1 MPKPVLAFLL
11 LTTLLA
17 LSLGCSR
24 KPDDETVAKDI
35 QQKLAADPDTKD
47 ANITVVSK
55 NGQVTLNG
63 QATNPAARP
72 KAEQIAKAEPGVSV
86 VDDEIAVQ
94 QAAAP
99 SAAETAAAPVAAAPA
114 PTQAPPPPP
123 AEKPKPQPVVI
134 PAGTVLDVKLT
145 QPMSSKTAQAGDPF
159 TATLADPI
167 VAHGKTVIP
176 AGANVTGKVVDAKSK
191 GKVKG
196 EARLELAATSITVHG
211 KRYPIQASMQ
221 GLSEKGKGK
230 RTAATTGGGAA
241 GGALIGGLAGG
252 GKGAAIGA
260 LLGGGVGFVGG
271 AFTGNKQ
278 IELPAE
284 AQLSFKLS
292 APLTLTPGRCRITGR
307 RSVRI
312 RIPVRSNARFVPRGP
327 ALSEAEG
334 FRAAVFRR

>member
-47 ANITVVSK
+47 ANITVASK

-72 KAEQIAKAEPGVSV
+72 KAEQIAKAEPGVSA
-86 VDDEIAVQ
+86 VDDEVAVQ

-99 SAAETAAAPVAAAPA
+99 SAAETAAAAAPA

-123 AEKPKPQPVVI
+123 AEKPKPKPQPVVI

-145 QPMSSKTAQAGDPF
+145 QPLSSKTAQAGDPF

-176 AGANVTGKVVDAKSK
+176 AGATVTGKVVDAKSK

-196 EARLELAATSITVHG
+196 EARLELAATSISVHG
-211 KRYPIQASMQ
+211 KTYPIQASMQ
-221 GLSEKGKGK
+221 GLTEKGKGK

-252 GKGAAIGA
+252 GKGAGIGA
-260 LLGGGVGFVGG
+260 LVGAGVGFAGG

-284 AQLSFKLS
+284 SQLAFKLT
-292 APLTLTPGRCRITGR
+292 APLKLTPGAAAEEGDQ
-307 RSVRI
+307 
-312 RIPVRSNARFVPRGP
+312 
-327 ALSEAEG
+327 SE
-334 FRAAVFRR
+334 

>member
-1 MPKPVLAFLL
+1 MPKPVLAFVL
-11 LTTLLA
+11 LTTFLA
-17 LSLGCSR
+17 LSVGCSR

-47 ANITVVSK
+47 ANITVASK

-72 KAEQIAKAEPGVSV
+72 KAEQIAKAESGVSA
-86 VDDEIAVQ
+86 VDDEVAVQ
-94 QAAAP
+94 QPPAP
-99 SAAETAAAPVAAAPA
+99 SAAETAAAAPA

-123 AEKPKPQPVVI
+123 AEKPKPKPQPIVI
-134 PAGTVLDVKLT
+134 PAGTALDVSLA
-145 QPMSSKTAQAGDPF
+145 QPLSSKTAKPGDPF
-159 TATLADPI
+159 SGTLAEP
-167 VAHGKTVIP
+167 VVVHGKTVIP
-176 AGANVTGKVVDAKSK
+176 TGAAVTGKVVDAKSK

-252 GKGAAIGA
+252 GKGAGIGA
-260 LLGGGVGFVGG
+260 LVGAGVGFAGG

-284 AQLSFKLS
+284 SQLSFKLS
-292 APLTLTPGRCRITGR
+292 APLTL
-307 RSVRI
+307 
-312 RIPVRSNARFVPRGP
+312 AP
-327 ALSEAEG
+327 AGTATAEG
-334 FRAAVFRR
+334 DQPE

>member
-1 MPKPVLAFLL
+1 MPKPVLAFAL

-17 LSLGCSR
+17 VSVGCSR

-47 ANITVVSK
+47 ANITVASK

-63 QATNPAARP
+63 QATSPAARP
-72 KAEQIAKAEPGVSV
+72 KAEQIAKAEPGVSA
-86 VDDEIAVQ
+86 VDDEIGVQ
-94 QAAAP
+94 QAGAPPAAE
-99 SAAETAAAPVAAAPA
+99 SAAAAAPA
-114 PTQAPPPPP
+114 PAQAPPPP
-123 AEKPKPQPVVI
+123 AEKPKPKPQPVVI
-134 PAGTVLDVKLT
+134 PAGTVIDVKLT
-145 QPMSSKTAQAGDPF
+145 QPLSSKTAQAGDPF

-176 AGANVTGKVVDAKSK
+176 AGATVTGKVVDAKSK
-191 GKVKG
+191 GKIKG
-196 EARLELAATSITVHG
+196 EARLELAATSISVRG
-211 KRYPIQASMQ
+211 KTYPIQASMQ

-252 GKGAAIGA
+252 GKGAGIGA
-260 LLGGGVGFVGG
+260 LLGAGVGLAGG

-284 AQLSFKLS
+284 AQLAFKLTT
-292 APLTLTPGRCRITGR
+292 PLTLTPTG
-307 RSVRI
+307 
-312 RIPVRSNARFVPRGP
+312 A
-327 ALSEAEG
+327 AAAEG
-334 FRAAVFRR
+334 DQSE

>member
-1 MPKPVLAFLL
+1 MPKPVLAFVL
-11 LTTLLA
+11 LTTFLA

-47 ANITVVSK
+47 ANITVASK

-72 KAEQIAKAEPGVSV
+72 KAEQIAKAEPGVSA

-99 SAAETAAAPVAAAPA
+99 SAAETAAAAAPA

-123 AEKPKPQPVVI
+123 AEKPKPKPQPVVI
-134 PAGTVLDVKLT
+134 PAGTAIDVSLA
-145 QPMSSKTAQAGDPF
+145 QPLSSKTAKPGDPF
-159 TATLADPI
+159 SGTLAEP
-167 VAHGKTVIP
+167 VVVHGKTVIP
-176 AGANVTGKVVDAKSK
+176 TGANVTGKVVDAKSK

-252 GKGAAIGA
+252 GKGAGIGA
-260 LLGGGVGFVGG
+260 LVGAGVGFAGG

-284 AQLSFKLS
+284 SQLSFKLS
-292 APLTLTPGRCRITGR
+292 APLTLAPAGAAHTRR

-312 RIPVRSNARFVPRGP
+312 RLSSN
-327 ALSEAEG
+327 
-334 FRAAVFRR
+334 

>member
-1 MPKPVLAFLL
+1 MPKPVLAFVL

-17 LSLGCSR
+17 VSVGCSR

-47 ANITVVSK
+47 ANVTVASK

-72 KAEQIAKAEPGVSV
+72 KAEQIAKAEPGVSA
-86 VDDEIAVQ
+86 VDDEIGVQ
-94 QAAAP
+94 QPGAP
-99 SAAETAAAPVAAAPA
+99 PAAETAAAAAPA
-114 PTQAPPPPP
+114 TASTQAPPPPP
-123 AEKPKPQPVVI
+123 KPKPQPVVI

-145 QPMSSKTAQAGDPF
+145 QPLSSKTAQAGDPF

-176 AGANVTGKVVDAKSK
+176 AGASVTGKVVDAKSK
-191 GKVKG
+191 GKFKG
-196 EARLELAATSITVHG
+196 EARLELAATSISVHG
-211 KRYPIQASMQ
+211 KTYPIQASMQ

-252 GKGAAIGA
+252 GKGAGIGA
-260 LLGGGVGFVGG
+260 LLGAGVGLAGG

-284 AQLSFKLS
+284 SQLAFKLK
-292 APLTLTPGRCRITGR
+292 APLTLTAG
-307 RSVRI
+307 
-312 RIPVRSNARFVPRGP
+312 A
-327 ALSEAEG
+327 AAAEG
-334 FRAAVFRR
+334 DQTE

>member
-1 MPKPVLAFLL
+1 MPKPVLAFVL

-72 KAEQIAKAEPGVSV
+72 KAEQIAKAEPGVSA

-99 SAAETAAAPVAAAPA
+99 APAETAAAAAPA

-123 AEKPKPQPVVI
+123 AEKPKPKPQPIVI
-134 PAGTVLDVKLT
+134 PAGTAIDVSLA
-145 QPMSSKTAQAGDPF
+145 QPLSSKTAKPGDPF
-159 TATLADPI
+159 TGTLAEPI
-167 VAHGKTVIP
+167 VVHGKAVIP
-176 AGANVTGKVVDAKSK
+176 TGAAVTGKVVDAKSK

-252 GKGAAIGA
+252 GKGAGIGA
-260 LLGGGVGFVGG
+260 LVGAGVGFAGG

-284 AQLSFKLS
+284 SQLSFKLS
-292 APLTLTPGRCRITGR
+292 APLTL
-307 RSVRI
+307 
-312 RIPVRSNARFVPRGP
+312 VPAEAAPEGDQ
-327 ALSEAEG
+327 SE
-334 FRAAVFRR
+334 

>member
-1 MPKPVLAFLL
+1 MPKPVLAFVL

-17 LSLGCSR
+17 LSVGCSR

-47 ANITVVSK
+47 ANITVASK

-72 KAEQIAKAEPGVSV
+72 KAEQIAKAEPGVSA

-99 SAAETAAAPVAAAPA
+99 PAAETAAAAAPA
-114 PTQAPPPPP
+114 PTQAPQPPP
-123 AEKPKPQPVVI
+123 AEKPKPKPQPVVI
-134 PAGTVLDVKLT
+134 PAGTVIDVKLT
-145 QPMSSKTAQAGDPF
+145 QPLSSKTAQPGDPF

-167 VAHGKTVIP
+167 VAQGKTVIP

-191 GKVKG
+191 GKIKG
-196 EARLELAATSITVHG
+196 EARLQLAVTSIVVHG
-211 KRYPIQASMQ
+211 KQYPIQASME

-252 GKGAAIGA
+252 GKGAGIGA
-260 LLGGGVGFVGG
+260 LLGAGVGLAGG

-284 AQLSFKLS
+284 SQLAFKLS
-292 APLTLTPGRCRITGR
+292 APLTLTPGAAAQEGDQ
-307 RSVRI
+307 
-312 RIPVRSNARFVPRGP
+312 
-327 ALSEAEG
+327 SE
-334 FRAAVFRR
+334 

>member
-1 MPKPVLAFLL
+1 MPKPVLAFAL

-47 ANITVVSK
+47 ANITVASK

-72 KAEQIAKAEPGVSV
+72 KAEQIAKAEPGVSA

-94 QAAAP
+94 PTAAPPAETATAAP
-99 SAAETAAAPVAAAPA
+99 SAAPTT
-114 PTQAPPPPP
+114 TQAPPPAP
-123 AEKPKPQPVVI
+123 AEKPKPKPQPIVI
-134 PAGTVLDVKLT
+134 PAGTVLNVKLT
-145 QPMSSKTAQAGDPF
+145 QALSSKTAQPGDPF

-176 AGANVTGKVVDAKSK
+176 AGATVTGKVVDAKSK

-196 EARLELAATSITVHG
+196 EARLELAATSISVHG
-211 KRYPIQASMQ
+211 KTYPIQASMQ

-252 GKGAAIGA
+252 GKGAGIGA
-260 LLGGGVGFVGG
+260 LVGAGVGFAGG

-284 AQLSFKLS
+284 SQLSFKLS
-292 APLTLTPGRCRITGR
+292 APLTLTPAGAASPEGDQ
-307 RSVRI
+307 
-312 RIPVRSNARFVPRGP
+312 
-327 ALSEAEG
+327 SE
-334 FRAAVFRR
+334 

>member
-1 MPKPVLAFLL
+1 MPKPVLAFVL

-17 LSLGCSR
+17 LSVGCSR

-35 QQKLAADPDTKD
+35 QQKLAADPDTRD
-47 ANITVVSK
+47 ANVTVASK

-63 QATNPAARP
+63 QASNPAARP
-72 KAEQIAKAEPGVSV
+72 KAEQIAKAEPGVSA

-94 QAAAP
+94 PAAAP
-99 SAAETAAAPVAAAPA
+99 PAAETAAAPAAAAAAPA
-114 PTQAPPPPP
+114 QAPPPPP
-123 AEKPKPQPVVI
+123 KPKPQPIVI
-134 PAGTVLDVKLT
+134 PAGTVIDVKLT
-145 QPMSSKTAQAGDPF
+145 QPLSSKTAQAGDPF

-176 AGANVTGKVVDAKSK
+176 AGATVTGKVVDAKSK
-191 GKVKG
+191 GKIKG
-196 EARLELAATSITVHG
+196 EARLELAATSISVHG

-252 GKGAAIGA
+252 GKGAGIGA
-260 LLGGGVGFVGG
+260 LLGAGVGFAGG

-284 AQLSFKLS
+284 SQLSFKLS
-292 APLTLTPGRCRITGR
+292 APLTLTPGGATAPEGDQ
-307 RSVRI
+307 
-312 RIPVRSNARFVPRGP
+312 
-327 ALSEAEG
+327 SE
-334 FRAAVFRR
+334 

>member
-1 MPKPVLAFLL
+1 MPKPVLAFVLV
-11 LTTLLA
+11 TALLA
-17 LSLGCSR
+17 LPVGCSR

-47 ANITVVSK
+47 ANITVASK

-63 QATNPAARP
+63 QATSPAARP
-72 KAEQIAKAEPGVSV
+72 KAEQIAKAEPGVSN

-94 QAAAP
+94 QAGAP
-99 SAAETAAAPVAAAPA
+99 PAAETAAAAAPA
-114 PTQAPPPPP
+114 PAQAPPPPP

-145 QPMSSKTAQAGDPF
+145 QPLSSKTAQAGDPF

-191 GKVKG
+191 GKFKG
-196 EARLELAATSITVHG
+196 EARLELAATSISVHG
-211 KRYPIQASMQ
+211 KTYPIQASMQ
-221 GLSEKGKGK
+221 GLTEKGKGK

-252 GKGAAIGA
+252 GKGAGIGA
-260 LLGGGVGFVGG
+260 LLGAGVGLAGG

-284 AQLSFKLS
+284 SQLAFKLT
-292 APLTLTPGRCRITGR
+292 APLTLTS
-307 RSVRI
+307 RS
-312 RIPVRSNARFVPRGP
+312 P
-327 ALSEAEG
+327 AAAEG
-334 FRAAVFRR
+334 DQTE